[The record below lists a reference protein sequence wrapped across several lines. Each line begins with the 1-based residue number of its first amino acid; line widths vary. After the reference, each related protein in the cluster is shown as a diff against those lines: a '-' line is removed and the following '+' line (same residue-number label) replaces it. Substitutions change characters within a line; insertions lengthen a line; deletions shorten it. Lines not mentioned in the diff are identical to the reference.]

1 MEPFIDTQTRPR
13 RVQRVRHELKRRE
26 LEVLRVERL
35 GASFVDITFTGESL
49 ADFVSDGFDDH
60 VKFILE
66 PVDGGEPVRRDY
78 TPRQFDRAQ
87 RTLRIEFAL
96 HGEGAVST
104 WAAQA
109 RPGQRVTVG
118 GPRGSMVVPMDHDW
132 HLLAGDATAL
142 PAMRRRLEEL
152 PIAARVI
159 IVAQLAQPADRQ
171 VLQAAVR
178 PGADAEL
185 HWARTAE
192 ELVAQ
197 VRACPLPPGE
207 GFVWAAGEAAAM
219 ASLRDVLLVE
229 KGHPREAARV
239 SAYWRRGSD
248 GFHEE
253 LAD

>member
-1 MEPFIDTQTRPR
+1 MDMETRPR
-13 RVQRVRHELKRRE
+13 RVQRVRHELRRRE

-35 GASFVDITFTGESL
+35 GASFVAITFVGESL

-60 VKFILE
+60 VKFILAPE
-66 PVDGGEPVRRDY
+66 GDGEPVRRDY
-78 TPRQFDRAQ
+78 TPRHFDRAQ

-109 RPGQRVTVG
+109 RPGQRVTIG
-118 GPRGSMVVPMDHDW
+118 GPRGSMVVPMDFDW

-142 PAMRRRLEEL
+142 PAIRRRLDEL
-152 PIAARVI
+152 PSSARTLVI
-159 IVAQLAQPADRQ
+159 AQLADAADREA
-171 VLQAAVR
+171 LQAAAR
-178 PGADAEL
+178 KGAEVEWR
-185 HWARTAE
+185 WARTAD
-192 ELVAQ
+192 ELIAQ

-207 GFVWAAGEAAAM
+207 GFAWAAGEAAAM
-219 ASLRDVLLVE
+219 AALRDVLLVE
-229 KGHPREAARV
+229 KGHPRESARV

-253 LAD
+253 LAG